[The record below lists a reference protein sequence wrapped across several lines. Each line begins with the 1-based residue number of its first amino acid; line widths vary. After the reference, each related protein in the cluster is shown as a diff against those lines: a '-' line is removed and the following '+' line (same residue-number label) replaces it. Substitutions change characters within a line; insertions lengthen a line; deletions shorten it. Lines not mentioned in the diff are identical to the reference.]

1 MQQVNTH
8 CTGAAKGI
16 LRHVDNQQSKYKE
29 SAEYP
34 SRISTLVLNTIDEF
48 EEHGVF
54 LHMIRR

>member
-1 MQQVNTH
+1 MQQVNTL

-34 SRISTLVLNTIDEF
+34 PWINTLVLNMIDEF

-54 LHMIRR
+54 LYMIRR